1 MKKTPFERDLYVVS
15 GEVAPL
21 KKAIDDGAAI
31 VQLRDKSED
40 EAVILGKAREM
51 VAYKEK
57 RTFLFILNDDP
68 NLAVRVGADGVHIG
82 QDMSTKDARKVVGE
96 GMIIGK
102 TTHNL
107 EQARQAITD
116 GADYIS
122 AGPVYPTPTKPG
134 RPAVGLSYVKE
145 VAENLEIPFV
155 AIGGI
160 DLSNIN
166 DILAAGAKTVA
177 VVRAWRDAAELL
189 RRIREREG

>member
-15 GEVAPL
+15 GEVTPL
-21 KKAIDDGAAI
+21 KNAIDEGAAI

-40 EAVILGKAREM
+40 RAGIVDKAREM

-57 RTFLFILNDDP
+57 KRFLFILNDDP
-68 NLAVRVGADGVHIG
+68 RLAVEVGADGVHIG

-96 GMIIGK
+96 GMIVGK

-107 EQARQAITD
+107 EQARQAIAD
-116 GADYIS
+116 GVDYIS

-145 VAENLEIPFV
+145 VAENLGIPFV

-160 DLSNIN
+160 DLSNI
-166 DILAAGAKTVA
+166 DDVLAAGAKTVA

-189 RRIREREG
+189 GRIRNRG

>member
-1 MKKTPFERDLYVVS
+1 MTKIPFARDLYVIS
-15 GEVAPL
+15 GETTAL
-21 KKAIDDGAAI
+21 KQAIDDGVTI

-40 EAVILGKAREM
+40 ETVILGKAREM

-57 RTFLFILNDDP
+57 KAFLFILNDDP
-68 NLAVRVGADGVHIG
+68 RLAMKAQADGVHIG
-82 QDMSTKDARKVVGE
+82 QDMLTRDARRIVGE
-96 GMIIGK
+96 EMIIGK

-107 EQARQAITD
+107 AQARQAIAD

-145 VAENLEIPFV
+145 VAESLEIPFV

-160 DLSNIN
+160 DLSNI
-166 DILAAGAKTVA
+166 DEVLAAGAKTIA

-189 RRIREREG
+189 RRIRERAG